1 MSIAT
6 RPLRRLL
13 SSILL
18 VAIVATAG
26 ATSGCGKLSFVKRR
40 LPPPEKQ
47 TDGMLFR
54 FEAPSARLVQLAG
67 NWPENNWLG
76 GQAQTGSFL
85 VGEMRDPDGD
95 GIWERI
101 EALPAG
107 RYQYKFVIDRVNWK
121 PDPNNPQRV
130 DDGFGGFN
138 SLLIV
143 E

>member
-1 MSIAT
+1 MNPVFRSLSLVLAT
-6 RPLRRLL
+6 LALG
-13 SSILL
+13 L
-18 VAIVATAG
+18 VGAG
-26 ATSGCGKLSFVKRR
+26 CSKLTFVKRR

-47 TDGMLFR
+47 SEGMLFR
-54 FEAPSARLVQLAG
+54 FEAPSAKVVQLAG

-95 GIWERI
+95 GVWERV
-101 EALPAG
+101 EPLPPG

>member
-1 MSIAT
+1 MNPAF
-6 RPLRRLL
+6 RVRLVPA
-13 SSILL
+13 LL
-18 VAIVATAG
+18 LGGAIVAA
-26 ATSGCGKLSFVKRR
+26 AGCGALGFVKRR
-40 LPPPEKQ
+40 LPPPSPVA
-47 TDGMLFR
+47 GGIGFR
-54 FEAPSARLVQLAG
+54 FEAPSAKVVQLAG
-67 NWPENNWLG
+67 NWPENNWLA

-85 VGEMRDPDGD
+85 VGEMTDADQD

-101 EALPAG
+101 EPLPPG

-121 PDPNNPQRV
+121 FDPNNPQRV